1 MSLSHS
7 LLLKILAL
15 PNVGNKRA
23 MQIASELIAREI
35 TEPTD
40 LELYEF
46 ANELLQG
53 KACFT
58 SSEERNAWPSIANR
72 ILEES
77 VQKNITVLSYFDE
90 SYPESLKNISDHPVM
105 LYAMGNLSAFKVQP
119 AIAVI
124 GTRSPTDWGYRSGE
138 RIAMNL
144 AEAGINIVSGLAMG
158 CDMAGHIGAL
168 KAKGTTTAVLAHGLQ
183 GIYPTANKPLAE
195 RILAEGGLL
204 LSEYPIGTQPH
215 KGYFVQ
221 RDRLQAGLSL
231 GTFVIET
238 DVEGGSIYTMEY
250 TLKYGR
256 KLMCL
261 SHPDALLQELKVQGN
276 QKYLKEGKAVAI
288 VSKKDVDQLI
298 ESIHLGALS
307 LSNAPISSAQQ
318 ISLL

>member
-1 MSLSHS
+1 MPLSHS
-7 LLLKILAL
+7 ILLKILAL

-23 MQIASELIAREI
+23 MQLASELIAQGL
-35 TEPTD
+35 TD
-40 LELYEF
+40 PSNHELYEC
-46 ANELLQG
+46 ANDLFQG
-53 KACFT
+53 K
-58 SSEERNAWPSIANR
+58 SSFPSLDDRNAWPSVAAR
-72 ILEES
+72 ILDASAERDIS
-77 VQKNITVLSYFDE
+77 VLSCFDNA
-90 SYPESLKNISDHPVM
+90 YPQALKNIPDHPVM
-105 LYAMGNLSAFKVQP
+105 LYAMGNLSAVQEKP

-168 KAKGTTTAVLAHGLQ
+168 KAKGATTAVLAHGLQ

-204 LSEYPIGTQPH
+204 LSEYPVGTQPH

-231 GTFVIET
+231 GTFVVET
-238 DVEGGSIYTMEY
+238 DIEGGSIHTMEY

-261 SHPDALLQELKVQGN
+261 SHPEALLQEPKVQGN
-276 QKYLKEGKAVAI
+276 QKYLQQGKAKAI
-288 VSKKDVDQLI
+288 TNKTDVDQLI
-298 ESIHLGALS
+298 ESVRSGELS
-307 LSNAPISSAQQ
+307 LVDQPITSTQQ

>member
-23 MQIASELIAREI
+23 MQMASQLMAQNM

-40 LELYEF
+40 SELYEL
-46 ANELLQG
+46 ANELFQG
-53 KACFT
+53 KASFA
-58 SSEERNAWPSIANR
+58 SLEERNAWPSIAHR

-77 VQKNITVLSYFDE
+77 AERNLIVLSCFDAM
-90 SYPESLKNISDHPVM
+90 YPKALKNIADHPVM
-105 LYAMGNLSAFKVQP
+105 LYAMGNLSALNAQP
-119 AIAVI
+119 SIAVI
-124 GTRSPTDWGYRSGE
+124 GTRAPTDWGYRSGE

-144 AEAGINIVSGLAMG
+144 AEAGINVVSGLAMG

-195 RILAEGGLL
+195 RIVAEGGLL
-204 LSEYPIGTQPH
+204 ISEYPIGTQPH

-238 DVEGGSIYTMEY
+238 DIEGGSIHTMEY

-256 KLMCL
+256 QLMCL
-261 SHPDALLQELKVQGN
+261 SHPESLLQEPKVQGN
-276 QKYLKEGKAVAI
+276 QKYLKQGKARAI
-288 VSKKDVDQLI
+288 AGKKDVDQLI
-298 ESIHLGALS
+298 ESIGSGALS
-307 LSNAPISSAQQ
+307 LSDVPMSSTQQ